1 MIDTQ
6 LPQSLKGVRV
16 AILISDGFEIT
27 EFEQARKALLDLS
40 ATVDILAQNME
51 QLAKGIQSF
60 HHLGAGPVIRPK
72 TLVNEVD
79 PDSYHAVFIPGG
91 ALSVDYMRSS
101 RMHLGF
107 IQNLN
112 EAGKIVAATGHGA
125 WLLADSG
132 VAQGRTLTSWPAI
145 QKDLER
151 AGAIWKDFPVIVDGN
166 CITGRHT
173 EEFSQFVKVFLSE
186 LGKSARKSTEAA

>member
-6 LPQSLKGVRV
+6 MPQSLKGIRI

-27 EFEQARKALLDLS
+27 EFEQTRKALLDLG

-60 HHLGAGPVIRPK
+60 HHFGAGPMIRPK

-79 PDSYHAVFIPGG
+79 PRDYHAVFVPGG
-91 ALSVDYMRSS
+91 ALSVDYMRCS
-101 RMHLGF
+101 RMHLAF
-107 IQNLN
+107 IQNLM
-112 EAGKIVAATGHGA
+112 EAGKLIATTGHGA

-132 VAQGRTLTSWPAI
+132 VAQGRTLTCWPAI

-151 AGAIWKDFPVIVDGN
+151 AGGIWKDFPVVVDGN
-166 CITGRHT
+166 VITSRHL
-173 EEFSQFVKVFLSE
+173 EDVNQFVKVFLSE
-186 LGKSARKSTEAA
+186 LGKLARKDSAAA